1 MIITVQ
7 EARHVAEYRVWL
19 RFSSGESGEVDLKD
33 LVFKYAAA
41 APLRE
46 VEKFSRFYLDS
57 WPTLAWDCGFDV
69 SPETLYERL
78 TGKAPAWAEAPTFR
92 PAA

>member
-1 MIITVQ
+1 
-7 EARHVAEYRVWL
+7 VAEYRLWP
-19 RFSSGESGEVDLKD
+19 RFGSGEVDLKD

-57 WPTLAWDCGFDV
+57 WPILAWGCGFEF
-69 SPETLYERL
+69 P
-78 TGKAPAWAEAPTFR
+78 GKLSTSV
-92 PAA
+92 